1 MQFVKV
7 CMHSLP
13 FGEIPDLQED
23 VAVIG
28 FPVGGDSISISS
40 GVVSRIEMQEYAQ
53 ASAELLA
60 IQIDAAINPGN
71 SGGPVVNS
79 KNEVIGTH
87 IRNIWIRKI
96 SWLLSVVC
104 IILLIQFNYD
114 GFCVCFPFIILILR
128 GRMINPK

>member
-1 MQFVKV
+1 LGKLWKV
-7 CMHSLP
+7 PYTTTYITLYTAFPLTFYANNISLV
-13 FGEIPDLQED
+13 FGDIPDLQED
-23 VAVIG
+23 VAVVG

-79 KNEVIGTH
+79 RNEVIGEFNRLTAVYF
-87 IRNIWIRKI
+87 IVF
-96 SWLLSVVC
+96 LE
-104 IILLIQFNYD
+104 LIMVFQQQY
-114 GFCVCFPFIILILR
+114 
-128 GRMINPK
+128 